1 MVNLPSKSE
10 GGLEVNPAYV
20 EQRIQ
25 EAMETGE
32 ADEYEVGYHR
42 LELKRVLGKGAF
54 GKVFLA
60 EAYGLGESQDTTTLV
75 AVKVLNG
82 EFPRLLLC
90 FGLACERRRISGRL
104 LSPPEKY
111 HLRTRAAKRFLWRK
125 TFCFEI
131 DQSDQGIE

>member
-82 EFPRLLLC
+82 EFPRLLLR

-111 HLRTRAAKRFLWRK
+111 HLRTRAAKRFL
-125 TFCFEI
+125 
-131 DQSDQGIE
+131 

>member
-10 GGLEVNPAYV
+10 GGLELNPAYV

-25 EAMETGE
+25 EAVETGE
-32 ADEYEVGYHR
+32 ADEFEFGYHR

-60 EAYGLGESQDTTTLV
+60 EAYGIGGNEKTNLV

-82 EFPRLLLC
+82 GSLYLPLYL
-90 FGLACERRRISGRL
+90 
-104 LSPPEKY
+104 
-111 HLRTRAAKRFLWRK
+111 
-125 TFCFEI
+125 
-131 DQSDQGIE
+131 

>member
-42 LELKRVLGKGAF
+42 LELKRLLGKGAF

-82 EFPRLLLC
+82 EFPRLRIC
-90 FGLACERRRISGRL
+90 ISLACEGTRISGRR
-104 LSPPEKY
+104 LS
-111 HLRTRAAKRFLWRK
+111 A
-125 TFCFEI
+125 
-131 DQSDQGIE
+131 

>member
-60 EAYGLGESQDTTTLV
+60 EAYGLGESQDTTLV

-82 EFPRLLLC
+82 EFPRLRIYIS
-90 FGLACERRRISGRL
+90 LACEHTLMSGRR

-111 HLRTRAAKRFLWRK
+111 HRRTPSRQTISL
-125 TFCFEI
+125 T
-131 DQSDQGIE
+131 

>member
-90 FGLACERRRISGRL
+90 FGWACERWRISGGL
-104 LSPPEKY
+104 LSPLEKY
-111 HLRTRAAKRFLWRK
+111 RLRTRAAKRFLWLK

>member
-60 EAYGLGESQDTTTLV
+60 EAYGLGESQDTTTVV

-90 FGLACERRRISGRL
+90 FGWACERWRISGGL

-111 HLRTRAAKRFLWRK
+111 RLRTRAAKRFLWLK